1 MSTHRR
7 KTALAIL
14 VAMMIASVA
23 GVLAHP
29 VSYTGTVI
37 SVEPKALQVKV
48 IDDSSNRAST
58 LTFEVSAETR
68 VFRGDKPVRY
78 ADAKIRKDERVAVT
92 IDHDEP
98 GETAAE
104 IRLAAAK

>member
-1 MSTHRR
+1 MSTHSS
-7 KTALAIL
+7 KIAFTVMVALT
-14 VAMMIASVA
+14 IASAA

-29 VSYTGTVI
+29 VSYKGTVM

-48 IDDSSNRAST
+48 MDDMSKRAST
-58 LTFEVSAETR
+58 LTFDVTAETK

-78 ADAKIRKDERVAVT
+78 ADAGIQKGERVAVT

-98 GETAAE
+98 GEQAAE
-104 IRLAAAK
+104 IRLAAAR